1 MLFAWRA
8 LFIIDTGVREDVIS
22 SGGVM
27 GSCIPIIVTG
37 ANGFVGRHIVK
48 RLVRDG
54 HKVSTIT
61 RSSDSNIDSISEN
74 FQLDLAMDIPNP
86 DWLAGKEILIHLAGN
101 TGGDD
106 TDSLI
111 EKSDNVRMAQNLAT
125 TAKEA
130 GIAKII
136 IMSSVAATL
145 ANQTA
150 GRSNRYGV
158 EKAVSDEI
166 FLEQL
171 SADQKLLF
179 LRPPAIYGSGMK
191 GGIAPLFKLTA
202 KGLPIPLGLASE
214 PRPYLS
220 VRNLADL
227 VSHIV
232 VANSKA
238 WEKCDRKFIE
248 VHDGE
253 LVATNTLIRYIA
265 AAQGKKT
272 RLLPFPTGVLRAVAK
287 MLNKSDMLSGALDPV
302 VIKQSALLQDCFNW
316 VPVEKMPDSLKF

>member
-1 MLFAWRA
+1 
-8 LFIIDTGVREDVIS
+8 
-22 SGGVM
+22 M

-37 ANGFVGRHIVK
+37 ANGFVGRHIVQ

-54 HKVSTIT
+54 HRVSTIT
-61 RSSDSNIDSISEN
+61 RSTGCEIDGVSES
-74 FQLDLAMDIPNP
+74 FQLDLARETPNP
-86 DWLAGKEILIHLAGN
+86 DWLADKEVLIHLAGN

-106 TDSLI
+106 ADSLVGN
-111 EKSDNVRMAQNLAT
+111 SDNVRMAQNLASA
-125 TAKEA
+125 AKDAE
-130 GIAKII
+130 IPKTI
-136 IMSSVAATL
+136 IMSSVAATP

-150 GRSNRYGV
+150 GRSNRYGL
-158 EKAVSDEI
+158 EKAASDEV

-171 SADQKLLF
+171 SPDQKLLF
-179 LRPPAIYGSGMK
+179 LRPPAIYGQGMK

-202 KGLPIPLGLASE
+202 KGLPVPLGLASE

-232 VANSKA
+232 SANSEA

-265 AAQGKKT
+265 AAQGKKA
-272 RLLPFPTGVLRAVAK
+272 RLLPFPTGVLRAVAR
-287 MLNKSDMLSGALDPV
+287 MLNKSDMVSGALDPV
-302 VIKQSALLQDCFNW
+302 VIEQSALLQDCFNW
-316 VPVEKMPDSLKF
+316 APVEKMPDSLKF

>member
-1 MLFAWRA
+1 
-8 LFIIDTGVREDVIS
+8 
-22 SGGVM
+22 M
-27 GSCIPIIVTG
+27 GSCIPIVVTG

-48 RLVRDG
+48 RLVLDG

-61 RSSDSNIDSISEN
+61 RSGICDVEGIAGS
-74 FQLDLAMDIPNP
+74 FQGDLEKSLPNP
-86 DWLAGKEILIHLAGN
+86 EWFKDQEILIHLAGN
-101 TGGDD
+101 ASGGPSDIP
-106 TDSLI
+106 I
-111 EKSDNVRMAQNLAT
+111 EQSSNVRMAKYLLTGINK
-125 TAKEA
+125 TAIPKT
-130 GIAKII
+130 IV
-136 IMSSVAATL
+136 MSSIQASPD
-145 ANQTA
+145 NFH
-150 GRSNRYGV
+150 GGSKSRYCM
-158 EKAVSDEI
+158 EKAASDEA

-171 SADQKLLF
+171 APDRKVLF

-202 KGLPIPLGLASE
+202 KGLPIPLGLASQ

-232 VANSKA
+232 IANSEA

-253 LVATNTLIRYIA
+253 LVPTNTLIRYIA
-265 AAQGKKT
+265 AAQGKKA

-287 MLNKSDMLSGALDPV
+287 VLNKSDMVSGALDPV
-302 VIKQSALLQDCFNW
+302 VIGQSTLLQDCFDW
-316 VPVEKMPDSLKF
+316 IPVEKMPDSLKF

>member
-1 MLFAWRA
+1 
-8 LFIIDTGVREDVIS
+8 
-22 SGGVM
+22 M

-48 RLVRDG
+48 RLVQDG
-54 HKVSTIT
+54 HKVSTIM
-61 RSSDSNIDSISEN
+61 RSTGRDIDGISEN
-74 FQLDLAMDIPNP
+74 FQLDLVRDIPNR
-86 DWLAGKEILIHLAGN
+86 DWMVGQEILIHLAGN
-101 TGGDD
+101 TGGNDA
-106 TDSLI
+106 DSLVGN
-111 EKSDNVRMAQNLAT
+111 SDNVRMAQNLVSA
-125 TAKEA
+125 AKDA
-130 GIAKII
+130 GIPKTI
-136 IMSSVAATL
+136 IMSSVAATP

-150 GRSNRYGV
+150 GRSNRYGL
-158 EKAVSDEI
+158 EKAASDEV

-171 SADQKLLF
+171 SPDQKLLF
-179 LRPPAIYGSGMK
+179 LRPPAIYGPGMK

-232 VANSKA
+232 TANSEA

-265 AAQGKKT
+265 AAQGKKA
-272 RLLPFPTGVLRAVAK
+272 RLLPFPTGVLRAVAR
-287 MLNKSDMLSGALDPV
+287 MLNKSDMVSGALDPV
-302 VIKQSALLQDCFNW
+302 VIEQSALLQDCFNW
-316 VPVEKMPDSLKF
+316 APVEKMPDSLKF